1 MTARQT
7 LLAYRGVFLLF
18 ILVASAQ
25 TLIEG
30 LHQTGSDAFHLVGLA
45 SAEIVGALLFLIRP
59 SQKAGAV
66 ILLLVFAAAAALTAA
81 QGGNPLRFAYFAGT
95 VLFILHVDA
104 SLNRPGNI

>member
-7 LLAYRGVFLLF
+7 LLGYRCLFLLF

-30 LHQTGSDAFHLVGLA
+30 LHQTGIDAFHLIVLA

-59 SQKAGAV
+59 SQNLGAV
-66 ILLLVFAAAAALTAA
+66 VLLLVFAAAAAMTVA
-81 QGGNPLRFAYFAGT
+81 QGGNPLRFVYFAGT

-104 SLNRPGNI
+104 SMTRPANI